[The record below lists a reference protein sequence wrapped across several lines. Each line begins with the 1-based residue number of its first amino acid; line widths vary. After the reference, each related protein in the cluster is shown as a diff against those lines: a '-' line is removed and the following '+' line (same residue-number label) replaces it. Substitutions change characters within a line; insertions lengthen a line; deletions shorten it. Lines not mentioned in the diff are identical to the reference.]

1 MIKVKGIFMT
11 EEDKKII
18 GNKKHLYDE
27 TVEYDESHL
36 DYRVKEY
43 IDELKKFDE
52 AKDWLSYDL
61 KFDEF
66 EVALRAGIRKK
77 IITEYD
83 YKMLV
88 AKYGWLYD

>member
-1 MIKVKGIFMT
+1 MS

-27 TVEYDESHL
+27 TVIYDESNL
-36 DYRVKEY
+36 PNILKEY
-43 IDELKKFDE
+43 IKELKKFDE
-52 AKDWLSYDL
+52 IKDWLSSDL

-66 EVALRAGIRKK
+66 EMVTRNFLREN
-77 IITEYD
+77 IISEYD
-83 YKMLV
+83 YKKLI

>member
-1 MIKVKGIFMT
+1 MS

-27 TVEYDESHL
+27 TVKYDETKL
-36 DYRVKEY
+36 PEELKEY
-43 IDELKKFDE
+43 IKLLKEFDE
-52 AKDWLSYDL
+52 KKDWLSYDL

-66 EVALRAGIRKK
+66 EMRIRCYLRSHLV
-77 IITEYD
+77 TEYD
-83 YKMLV
+83 YKKLI

>member
-1 MIKVKGIFMT
+1 MS

-27 TVEYDESHL
+27 TIEYDESNL
-36 DYRVKEY
+36 PQ
-43 IDELKKFDE
+43 ELKDYIFELKRFDKK
-52 AKDWLSYDL
+52 KDWLSYDL

-66 EVALRAGIRKK
+66 EMVIREYLRENE
-77 IITEYD
+77 ITEYD
-83 YKMLV
+83 YKKLI

>member
-1 MIKVKGIFMT
+1 MS

-27 TVEYDESHL
+27 TVIYDESNL
-36 DYRVKEY
+36 PNILKEY
-43 IDELKKFDE
+43 IKELKKFDE
-52 AKDWLSYDL
+52 IKDWLSYDL

-66 EVALRAGIRKK
+66 EMVTRNFLREN
-77 IITEYD
+77 IISEYD
-83 YKMLV
+83 YKKLI

>member
-1 MIKVKGIFMT
+1 MT

-27 TVEYDESHL
+27 TIKYDETNL
-36 DYRVKEY
+36 PKELKEY
-43 IDELKKFDE
+43 IKLLKEYDKK
-52 AKDWLSYDL
+52 KDWLSYDL

-66 EVALRAGIRKK
+66 EMRLGAYLRAGK
-77 IITEYD
+77 ISDYD
-83 YKMLV
+83 YKKLI

>member
-1 MIKVKGIFMT
+1 MKEIGGINLS

-27 TVEYDESHL
+27 TILYDESNL
-36 DYRVKEY
+36 PNELKNY
-43 IDELKKFDE
+43 IKELKKFDKV
-52 AKDWLSYDL
+52 KDWLNYDL

-66 EVALRAGIRKK
+66 EVRIRCYLRANR
-77 IITEYD
+77 ITLND
-83 YKMLV
+83 YKKLI

>member
-1 MIKVKGIFMT
+1 MS

-27 TVEYDESHL
+27 TIEYNESHL
-36 DYRVKEY
+36 PKRIKEY
-43 IDELKKFDE
+43 INELKEFDKV
-52 AKDWLSYDL
+52 KDWLSYDL

-66 EVALRAGIRKK
+66 EVVIRGFLRAR

-83 YKMLV
+83 YKKLC

>member
-1 MIKVKGIFMT
+1 MS

-27 TVEYDESHL
+27 TVKYDESNL
-36 DYRVKEY
+36 PRPLKEY
-43 IDELKKFDE
+43 IKELKKFDKT
-52 AKDWLSYDL
+52 KDWLSYDL

-66 EVALRAGIRKK
+66 EMVIRCYLRANRV
-77 IITEYD
+77 TEYD
-83 YKMLV
+83 YKKLI

>member
-1 MIKVKGIFMT
+1 MS

-27 TVEYDESHL
+27 TIEYDESNL
-36 DYRVKEY
+36 PQKLKDY
-43 IDELKKFDE
+43 ISELKRFDKK
-52 AKDWLSYDL
+52 KDWLSYDL

-66 EVALRAGIRKK
+66 EMVIREYLRENE
-77 IITEYD
+77 ITEYD
-83 YKMLV
+83 YKKLI

>member
-1 MIKVKGIFMT
+1 MT

-27 TVEYDESHL
+27 TIKYDETNL
-36 DYRVKEY
+36 PKELKEY
-43 IDELKKFDE
+43 IKLLKEYDKK
-52 AKDWLSYDL
+52 KDWLSYDL

-66 EVALRAGIRKK
+66 EMRIGAYLRVGKVSD
-77 IITEYD
+77 YD
-83 YKMLV
+83 YKKLI